1 MNTPLSGAERP
12 GLLHWVSAILIV
24 MLLLIGFFVFTGTS
38 ADFPGLSTVLLL
50 HMTGGAVVLIL
61 IVIRIASRVKRRLV
75 ARRIGDQDQLATLNI
90 VQWALYAV
98 IMLMVATGFATAVLS
113 GLNLAVFGG
122 DPSQLTAD
130 WPSLGSL
137 SAHRIL
143 AGLLMGLL
151 VLHVFLAGRQ
161 MR

>member
-1 MNTPLSGAERP
+1 MS
-12 GLLHWVSAILIV
+12 
-24 MLLLIGFFVFTGTS
+24 
-38 ADFPGLSTVLLL
+38 
-50 HMTGGAVVLIL
+50 GGAVVVVL

-75 ARRIGDQDQLATLNI
+75 ARRTGDQDQLARLNI

-98 IMLMVATGFATAVLS
+98 IMLMVVTGFATAVLS

-130 WPSLGSL
+130 WPSLKSL
-137 SAHRIL
+137 YAHRSL
-143 AGLLMGLL
+143 AGLLVGLL
-151 VLHVFLAGRQ
+151 VLHVFQAGRQ